1 MLFRSFQHRGHDIS
15 SSGERSYHRAGVSP
29 YALLSPLRSCQSCRK
44 PPFPSARAWA
54 WSVFLFRF
62 SSAAA
67 RCLKS
72 LDLRNGAAH
81 LPPPA
86 RLFKLV
92 SRSLKTQ
99 VELLSFQFPALLAQL
114 IVGFYLE
121 VSILVHL
128 KIGSAH
134 V

>member
-1 MLFRSFQHRGHDIS
+1 MRFQHRGHDIS
-15 SSGERSYHRAGVSP
+15 SSGGRSYHRAGVSP

-62 SSAAA
+62 SSAGA

-81 LPPPA
+81 RSEEHTSELQSLMRISYA
-86 RLFKLV
+86 VFCLKKKNTNVTKLN
-92 SRSLKTQ
+92 KNNIT
-99 VELLSFQFPALLAQL
+99 
-114 IVGFYLE
+114 LE
-121 VSILVHL
+121 HL
-128 KIGSAH
+128 T
-134 V
+134 